1 MEGKE
6 NTSEPGLEIE
16 FDIASIDD
24 VVEASET
31 KEETTVEEP
40 KATEEDKKE
49 EVVETASE
57 KKEELEDIE
66 TPESSDERVEETS
79 EEESDDSV
87 VSEIISKLGYD
98 VEGDFEDS
106 TEGIIELTKNV
117 SEKMAEETL
126 ENIFNQHPSIK
137 QHLDFVMAGG
147 DPNAFTAIQREQ
159 AFSDVEIDEK
169 NTDLQKQVLKSYFEA
184 RGDEGSF
191 INDMIETYE
200 DKGQLF
206 EKANQAKSALVK
218 AQEAKKARLLEG
230 QKAEAEA
237 RAKQAE
243 ETWNTVRDTV
253 SKAEELSGIPISQ
266 RDRNKFIDFISK
278 PIDNRGTTARDEA
291 ASKLT
296 LEEQLAMDFFLF
308 KGKDFKKLMNVKART
323 AASKSLRGRLK
334 AETGKVKGGK
344 SDPRIKGSTTSAADD
359 IALDDL
365 F

>member
-6 NTSEPGLEIE
+6 NTSDSGLEIE
-16 FDIASIDD
+16 FDIASIED
-24 VVEASET
+24 VVEAAET
-31 KEETTVEEP
+31 VEEPKVEEP

-49 EVVETASE
+49 VVAETTTES
-57 KKEELEDIE
+57 KEELDDIE
-66 TPESSDERVEETS
+66 SSESSEEKVEETT
-79 EEESDDSV
+79 EEPEDDSV

-126 ENIFNQHPSIK
+126 ENIFTQHPSIK

-147 DPNAFTAIQREQ
+147 DPNAFTSIQKETS
-159 AFSDVEIDEK
+159 FSNVEIDEK
-169 NTDLQKQVLKSYFEA
+169 NTDLQKNVLKSYFEA

-206 EKANQAKSALVK
+206 EKANQAKGALVK

-230 QKAEAEA
+230 QKAEAQA
-237 RAKQAE
+237 RARQAE

-253 SKAEELSGIPISQ
+253 TKADELSGIPISQ
-266 RDRNKFIDFISK
+266 RERSKFIDFISK
-278 PIDNRGTTARDEA
+278 PINKNGQTARDEA
-291 ASKLT
+291 ASKLN

-308 KGKDFKKLMNVKART
+308 KGKDFKKLMNVKAKT
-323 AASKSLRGRLK
+323 AASKSLKGRLK
-334 AETGKVKGGK
+334 ANTGKVKGGK
-344 SDPRIKGSTTSAADD
+344 SDPRIKGSTASAADD